1 MQAFF
6 REARVLWIKHKI
18 VRDLQKQ
25 ESIYLTYQLKYFL
38 SIKYKNKYLTVR
50 VDGKIKDYFDGF
62 ETDFWLDKEVC
73 FRGHNA
79 NFVAKLF
86 DENIND
92 FELCQKS

>member
-18 VRDLQKQ
+18 VRYLQKQ
-25 ESIYLTYQLKYFL
+25 ESIYLTYQLKCFL
-38 SIKYKNKYLTVR
+38 KIKYKRNYLIVR

-62 ETDFWLDKEVC
+62 ETDFWLNKNIC
-73 FRGHNA
+73 FRGHHA
-79 NFVAKLF
+79 TFIAELF
-86 DENIND
+86 DKNLND